1 MINVIISPNLIM
13 AFFMACGALI
23 LMGLR
28 FVIPEIS
35 KDTDIVL
42 TTIALLYAMIL
53 AIHGWRLDPILL
65 LSQGLLLAAGAVTG
79 WENIHLR
86 GCIYYSY
93 LSRKN
98 RNQNR
103 TDFHRGNFHKSQ
115 NKKYDD
121 PRESRYS
128 SSREKYRRDYQ
139 DDDYDDYNKKY

>member
-98 RNQNR
+98 RDNYR
-103 TDFHRGNFHKSQ
+103 KSQ
-115 NKKYDD
+115 NERYDD
-121 PRESRYS
+121 PRENRHRN
-128 SSREKYRRDYQ
+128 SREKYDRDYH
-139 DDDYDDYNKKY
+139 DDDYDKKY